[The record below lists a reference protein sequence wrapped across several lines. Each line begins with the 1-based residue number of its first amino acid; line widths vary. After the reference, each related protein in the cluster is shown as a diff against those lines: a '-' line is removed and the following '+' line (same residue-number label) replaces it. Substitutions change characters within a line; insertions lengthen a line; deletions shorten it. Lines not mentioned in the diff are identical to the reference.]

1 MATSVTKRLSSSLTE
16 STTKRVTTTGGSD
29 AIAASLGGDA
39 WGGAWGGFS
48 AGGSVDTISAF
59 GGTFS
64 YGTVAVAASGANPYP
79 DNTVRVSA
87 AATASNTNRVSAA
100 PTAMT
105 TLRIHHLLLL
115 EGDESG
121 YLLLEGD
128 AQTGTDKLELE
139 GDEASI
145 TINVTQ
151 RVVTVT

>member
-1 MATSVTKRLSSSLTE
+1 MAT
-16 STTKRVTTTGGSD
+16 TTTQR
-29 AIAASLGGDA
+29 
-39 WGGAWGGFS
+39 
-48 AGGSVDTISAF
+48 V
-59 GGTFS
+59 
-64 YGTVAVAASGANPYP
+64 SGAV
-79 DNTVRVSA
+79 TETSTQRVSA
-87 AATASNTNRVSAA
+87 AIIESSTARISATATASNTNRVSAA